1 MEKTQGSME
10 YGWMNVYL
18 KYRDAFFEYVVG
30 LSSRDV
36 HQFYKLVNILMNIL
50 IYIPLISH

>member
-1 MEKTQGSME
+1 ME

-18 KYRDAFFEYVVG
+18 KYLDAFFKYVVG

-36 HQFYKLVNILMNIL
+36 HQFYKLVNMLMNIV

>member
-1 MEKTQGSME
+1 ME

-18 KYRDAFFEYVVG
+18 KYLDAFFEYVVG

-36 HQFYKLVNILMNIL
+36 HQFYKLVNILMNVL